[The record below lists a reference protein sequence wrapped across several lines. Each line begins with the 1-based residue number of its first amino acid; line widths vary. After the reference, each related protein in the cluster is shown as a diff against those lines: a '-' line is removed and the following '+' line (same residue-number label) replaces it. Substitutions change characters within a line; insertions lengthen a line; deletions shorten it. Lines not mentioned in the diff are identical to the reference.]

1 MPVANPKV
9 QTGQR
14 WPAAFV
20 VRLPQPLHNLMSFP
34 GFREQHLRR
43 LPRLAPAEFEAA
55 ALALFRHQAAHCPP
69 YAAYLAA
76 LGQRPDRVQRLAD
89 VPFLPI
95 EFFKTHEVRTEPDA
109 WTTQEVFL
117 SSGTTQQQRS
127 RHLVRD
133 PALYRHNAA
142 RIFEATYG
150 PLASWIFLAL
160 LPSYLEQGQ
169 SSLVAMVEDFARQ
182 SGQAQPAFFLRDHAA
197 LLAAVRQARAAP
209 GRRVML
215 VGVSY
220 ALLDLAAECGP
231 APELQNLTV
240 LETGGMKG
248 RRREMIRE
256 ELHAELQRAFGPAPI
271 HSEYGM
277 TELLSQAYSLG
288 HGRFQAPVQLRV
300 LLRDP
305 ADPFSVSESRT
316 EGAINVV
323 DLANVDS
330 CAFIETKDLARM
342 HEDGTF
348 EVLGRMDNSDVRG
361 CNQLAA

>member
-1 MPVANPKV
+1 MSFRSEYVS
-9 QTGQR
+9 
-14 WPAAFV
+14 
-20 VRLPQPLHNLMSFP
+20 RLPGLTAASF
-34 GFREQHLRR
+34 EQ
-43 LPRLAPAEFEAA
+43 A

-69 YAAYLAA
+69 YAEYLAQ
-76 LGQRPDRVQRLAD
+76 LGRHPAGHGPATVARLTD

-95 EFFKTHEVRTEPDA
+95 EFFKTHEVCTKPAEWEP
-109 WTTQEVFL
+109 QEVYL
-117 SSGTTQQQRS
+117 SSGTTLQQRS

-133 PALYRHNAA
+133 PALYRENAA
-142 RIFEATYG
+142 RIFERYYG
-150 PLASWIFLAL
+150 PLSGWTFLAL

-169 SSLVAMVEDFARQ
+169 SSLVAMVDHFARE
-182 SGQAQPAFFLRDHAA
+182 SGQTQPAFFLHDHAA
-197 LLAAVRQARAAP
+197 LRAALAEAKQAA
-209 GRRVML
+209 GRQVML
-215 VGVSY
+215 IGVSY
-220 ALLDLAAECGP
+220 ALLDFAAEAGP
-231 APELQNLTV
+231 APELQGLTV

-256 ELHAELQRAFGPAPI
+256 ELHQELQLAFGPAGI

-288 HGRFQAPVQLRV
+288 DGRFHCTPPMRV

-305 ADPFSVSESRT
+305 SDPFAVSESRPD
-316 EGAINVV
+316 GAINVI

-342 HEDGTF
+342 HPDGSF

-361 CNQLAA
+361 CNQLAS